1 MGFRGG
7 SDGKESAC
15 NAGDLGSVSELG
27 RSLGKGNGNPL
38 QYFFLENP
46 MGRGAL
52 RAMVHRVS
60 KSQTQ
65 QKQLSMHALKHIII
79 NLILV
84 L

>member
-46 MGRGAL
+46 MDVGAWQATVRG
-52 RAMVHRVS
+52 VS
-60 KSQTQ
+60 KSR
-65 QKQLSMHALKHIII
+65 L
-79 NLILV
+79 
-84 L
+84 